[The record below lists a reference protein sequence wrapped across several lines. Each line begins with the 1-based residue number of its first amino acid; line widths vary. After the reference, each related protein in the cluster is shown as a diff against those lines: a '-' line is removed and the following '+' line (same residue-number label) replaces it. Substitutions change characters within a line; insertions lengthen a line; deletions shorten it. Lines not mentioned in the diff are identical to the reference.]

1 MAAAI
6 KYSCDRKI
14 QVRSL
19 RQRALVFGMRA
30 IQLIFALLVS
40 VCADVSLDAQIDRVT
55 GKNFATRS
63 EVLATHG
70 MVCTSVPAATQV
82 GLEILKRGGSAVDAA
97 IAANA
102 TLGLM
107 EPVSNGVGGD
117 LFAIVYSA
125 KENKLYGINGS
136 GRSPLAPSY
145 DQMKTE
151 LAKLHRE
158 TIPPLGM
165 LSINVPGCVDAWA
178 ELHKKFGKLKL
189 SDDLA
194 PAIHYAEE
202 GFPVT
207 DLIAYYWAFGPRLY
221 KGFPGAFLETYTLDG
236 KGGTPAKGDIFKNP
250 ALART
255 LRLIGEKGRDAFYK
269 GEIADKIDAFMRA
282 NGGFLRKIDFEK
294 HTSTWVEPVSINYR
308 GYDVFE
314 LPPNGQGI
322 AALQMLNILEG
333 FDLRAMGRNSPETLH
348 TMIEAK
354 KIVWA
359 DRAKFYADPAFA
371 KIPLPGLLSKTYAT
385 ERRKLIDPNHAAK
398 RVEPGNPLDGG
409 QGASLTRSTECQF
422 VGSTE
427 QAGSLLAETGKA
439 AYPPGDTIYM
449 CTADDEGNMV
459 SLIQSNYRGMGS
471 GIVVPGLG
479 FMFQDRGELFSM
491 DPQHANV
498 YAPGKR
504 PFHTIIPGFV
514 MKEGKPWEAF
524 GVMGGDMQPQGH
536 VQVLTNQ
543 IDFGLNVQEAGDAS
557 RWHHE
562 GDNEPT
568 GEKMENGG
576 YVEVESG
583 IPYESV
589 RELRKKGHDMRFDV
603 GGYGGYQAI
612 KVEMHNGQRVYVG
625 ASESRKDGQA
635 AGY

>member
-1 MAAAI
+1 MWLVRWI
-6 KYSCDRKI
+6 KPLS
-14 QVRSL
+14 
-19 RQRALVFGMRA
+19 
-30 IQLIFALLVS
+30 FALL
-40 VCADVSLDAQIDRVT
+40 ALLAGLPLDAQIDRIT

-63 EVLATHG
+63 EVLARHG
-70 MVCTSVPAATQV
+70 IVCTSVPAATEV
-82 GLEILKRGGSAVDAA
+82 GIDILKRGGSAVDAA

-107 EPVSNGVGGD
+107 EPVSNGIGGD
-117 LFAIVYSA
+117 FFAIVYSE

-136 GRSPLAPSY
+136 GRSPAGLSF
-145 DQMKTE
+145 DQMKGE

-158 TIPPLGM
+158 TIPPTGM
-165 LSINVPGCVDAWA
+165 LPISVPGTVDAWA
-178 ELHKKFGKLKL
+178 ELHKRFGKLKL

-194 PAIHYAEE
+194 PAIRYAEE

-207 DLIAYYWAFGPRLY
+207 ELIAYYWAFGPRLY
-221 KGFPGAFLETYTLDG
+221 KGLPGAFLETYTLDG
-236 KGGTPAKGDIFKNP
+236 KGRTPAKGDIFKNP
-250 ALART
+250 DLAKT
-255 LRLIGEKGRDAFYK
+255 LRLIGEKGRDVFYK
-269 GEIADKIDAFMRA
+269 GEIADKIDNFMQA
-282 NGGFLRKIDFEK
+282 NGGFLRKADFEK
-294 HTSTWVEPVSINYR
+294 HTSTWVDPVSTNYR

-322 AALQMLNILEG
+322 AALQILNILEG

-354 KIVWA
+354 KIAWA
-359 DRAKFYADPAFA
+359 DRAKFYADPDFA
-371 KIPLPGLLSKTYAT
+371 KIPLAGLLSKEYAA

-398 RVEPGNPLDGG
+398 SV
-409 QGASLTRSTECQF
+409 S
-422 VGSTE
+422 
-427 QAGSLLAETGKA
+427 AGSVEAGVPPANPKTAQPTRLLQARNA
-439 AYPPGDTIYM
+439 LDQGDTIYM

-491 DPQHANV
+491 DPTHANV

-514 MKEGKPWEAF
+514 MKDGKPWEAF
-524 GVMGGDMQPQGH
+524 GVMGGGMQPQGH

-557 RWHHE
+557 RWQHE

-568 GEKMENGG
+568 GEKMTGSGG

-583 IPYESV
+583 IPYEAV

-612 KVEMHNGQRVYVG
+612 KVEMHDGQRVYVG
-625 ASESRKDGQA
+625 ASESRKDGMA

>member
-1 MAAAI
+1 M
-6 KYSCDRKI
+6 
-14 QVRSL
+14 VVSL
-19 RQRALVFGMRA
+19 R
-30 IQLIFALLVS
+30 FAVVCLLVIACFGIS
-40 VCADVSLDAQIDRVT
+40 FGQIDRIT
-55 GKNFATRS
+55 GKPFATRS
-63 EVLATHG
+63 EVLARHG

-82 GLEILKRGGSAVDAA
+82 GLDILKRGGNAVDAA

-107 EPVSNGVGGD
+107 EPVSNGIGGD

-136 GRSPLAPSY
+136 GRSPLGLSY
-145 DQMKTE
+145 EQMKAE
-151 LAKLHRE
+151 LDKLHRK
-158 TIPPLGM
+158 TIPPRGM
-165 LSINVPGCVDAWA
+165 LPISVPGTVDAWS

-194 PAIHYAEE
+194 PAVKYAEE

-207 DLIAYYWAFGPRLY
+207 ELIAFYWHFGPEVY
-221 KGFPGAFLETYTLDG
+221 KDLPGAFLQAYTLDG
-236 KGGTPAKGDIFKNP
+236 KGRTPAKGDIFKNP
-250 ALART
+250 ALAKT

-269 GEIADKIDAFMRA
+269 GEIADKIDKFMRE
-282 NGGFLRKIDFEK
+282 NGGFLRKADFEK
-294 HTSTWVEPVSINYR
+294 HTSTWVDPVSTNYR

-322 AALQMLNILEG
+322 ATLQILNILEG
-333 FDLRAMGRNSPETLH
+333 FDLKSMGRNSAETLH
-348 TMIEAK
+348 AMIEAK
-354 KIVWA
+354 KIAWA
-359 DRAKFYADPAFA
+359 DRAKFYADPEFA
-371 KIPLPGLLSKTYAT
+371 KIPLAGLLSKEYAG
-385 ERRKLIDPNHAAK
+385 ERRKLIDPGHAAK
-398 RVEPGNPLDGG
+398 AVEAGVPPANRAESQATREPLQDS
-409 QGASLTRSTECQF
+409 AATPKRS
-422 VGSTE
+422 
-427 QAGSLLAETGKA
+427 
-439 AYPPGDTIYM
+439 PIDDGDTIYM

-491 DPQHANV
+491 EPGHANV

-514 MKEGKPWEAF
+514 MKDGKPWESF
-524 GVMGGDMQPQGH
+524 GVMGGGMQPQGH

-543 IDFGLNVQEAGDAS
+543 IDFGLNAQEAGDAA
-557 RWHHE
+557 RWQHE

-568 GEKMENGG
+568 GEKMEKGG

-583 IPYESV
+583 IPYEIV
-589 RELRKKGHDMRFDV
+589 RELEKRGHEVRFDV

-612 KVEMHNGQRVYVG
+612 KVELHDGQRVYVG

>member
-1 MAAAI
+1 MWRVRWI
-6 KYSCDRKI
+6 KFGLGLSVLLI
-14 QVRSL
+14 VGL
-19 RQRALVFGMRA
+19 RLN
-30 IQLIFALLVS
+30 
-40 VCADVSLDAQIDRVT
+40 AQIDRIT

-63 EVLATHG
+63 EVLARHG
-70 MVCTSVPAATQV
+70 MVCTSVPAATEV
-82 GLEILKRGGSAVDAA
+82 GIDNLRRGGSAVDAA

-107 EPVSNGVGGD
+107 EPVSNGIGGD
-117 LFAIVYSA
+117 LFAIVYNA
-125 KENKLYGINGS
+125 KGDKLYGINGS
-136 GRSPLAPSY
+136 GRSPLGLSY
-145 DQMKTE
+145 DQMKAE

-158 TIPPLGM
+158 TIPPTGM
-165 LSINVPGCVDAWA
+165 LPISVPGTVDAWA
-178 ELHKKFGKLKL
+178 ALHKRFGKLKF

-194 PAIHYAEE
+194 PAIRYAEE

-221 KGFPGAFLETYTLDG
+221 KGLPGAFLETYTLDG
-236 KGGTPAKGDIFKNP
+236 KERTPAKGDVFKNP
-250 ALART
+250 ALAKT
-255 LRLIGEKGRDAFYK
+255 LRLIAEKGRDAFYK
-269 GEIADKIDAFMRA
+269 GEIADKIDEFMRA
-282 NGGFLRKIDFEK
+282 NGGFLRKTDFEK
-294 HTSTWVEPVSINYR
+294 HASTWVEPVSTSYR

-314 LPPNGQGI
+314 LPPNGQGL

-354 KIVWA
+354 KIAWA

-371 KIPLPGLLSKTYAT
+371 KIPLNGLLSKEYAA
-385 ERRKLIDPNHAAK
+385 ERRTLIDPNHPAK
-398 RVEPGNPLDGG
+398 KIEAGNPQDGV
-409 QGASLTRSTECQF
+409 GAPPRRSADSSAR
-422 VGSTE
+422 GR
-427 QAGSLLAETGKA
+427 AGSSSVIDD
-439 AYPPGDTIYM
+439 GDTIYM

-491 DPQHANV
+491 DPGHANV
-498 YAPGKR
+498 YVPGKR

-514 MKEGKPWEAF
+514 MKDGKPWEAF
-524 GVMGGDMQPQGH
+524 GVMGGGMQPQGH

-557 RWHHE
+557 RWQHE

-568 GEKMENGG
+568 GEKMTGSGG

-583 IPYESV
+583 IPYETV
-589 RELRKKGHDMRFDV
+589 RELRKKGHDIRFDV

-612 KVEMHNGQRVYVG
+612 RVEMHDGQRVYVG
-625 ASESRKDGQA
+625 ASESRKDGMA

>member
-1 MAAAI
+1 M
-6 KYSCDRKI
+6 RGI
-14 QVRSL
+14 QP
-19 RQRALVFGMRA
+19 
-30 IQLIFALLVS
+30 LIFALVTVGSSL
-40 VCADVSLDAQIDRVT
+40 SLDAQIDRIT

-70 MVCTSVPAATQV
+70 MVCTSVPAATEV
-82 GLEILKRGGSAVDAA
+82 GVEILKRGGSAVDAA

-107 EPVSNGVGGD
+107 EPVSNGIGGD

-136 GRSPLAPSY
+136 GRSPLGLSY
-145 DQMKTE
+145 DAMKSE
-151 LAKLHRE
+151 LAKLHSE
-158 TIPPLGM
+158 TIPPRGM
-165 LSINVPGCVDAWA
+165 LPISVPGCVDAWA

-194 PAIHYAEE
+194 PAIRYAEE

-207 DLIAYYWAFGPRLY
+207 DLIAYYWSLGPHLY
-221 KGFPGAFLETYTLDG
+221 KGLPGAFVATYTLDG
-236 KGGTPAKGDIFKNP
+236 KGRTPGKGDIFKNP
-250 ALART
+250 DLART

-269 GEIADKIDAFMRA
+269 GEIADKIDGFMRD
-282 NGGFLRKIDFEK
+282 NGGFLRKTDFEK
-294 HTSTWVEPVSINYR
+294 HTSTWVDPVSVNYR
-308 GYDVFE
+308 GYDIFE

-322 AALQMLNILEG
+322 ATLQILNILEG
-333 FDLRAMGRNSPETLH
+333 FDLRTMGRNSPETLH

-354 KIVWA
+354 KIAWA
-359 DRAKFYADPAFA
+359 DRAKFYADPEFA
-371 KIPLPGLLSKTYAT
+371 KVPLAGLLSKGYAV
-385 ERRKLIDPNHAAK
+385 ERRKLIDPDRAAK
-398 RVEPGNPLDGG
+398 QVEAGNPALN
-409 QGASLTRSTECQF
+409 Q
-422 VGSTE
+422 
-427 QAGSLLAETGKA
+427 
-439 AYPPGDTIYM
+439 GDTIYM

-514 MKEGKPWEAF
+514 MKDGKPWEAF
-524 GVMGGDMQPQGH
+524 GVMGGGMQPQGH

-557 RWHHE
+557 RWQHE

-568 GEKMENGG
+568 GEKMNASGG

-583 IPYESV
+583 IPYETV
-589 RELRKKGHDMRFDV
+589 RELRKQGHDVRFDV

-612 KVEMHNGQRVYVG
+612 KVEMHDGRRVYVG
-625 ASESRKDGQA
+625 ASESRKDGMA

>member
-1 MAAAI
+1 M
-6 KYSCDRKI
+6 RG
-14 QVRSL
+14 V
-19 RQRALVFGMRA
+19 QRVSFAFLALAVG
-30 IQLIFALLVS
+30 S
-40 VCADVSLDAQIDRVT
+40 SLDAQIDRIT

-70 MVCTSVPAATQV
+70 MVCTSIPTATQV
-82 GLEILKRGGSAVDAA
+82 GLDILKRDGSAVDAA

-107 EPVSNGVGGD
+107 EPVSNGIGGD
-117 LFAIVYSA
+117 LFAIIYSA

-136 GRSPLAPSY
+136 GRSPLGLSY
-145 DQMKTE
+145 DQMKAE
-151 LAKLHRE
+151 LAKLDRQ

-165 LSINVPGCVDAWA
+165 LPISVPGCVDAWA

-194 PAIHYAEE
+194 PAIRYAEE

-207 DLIAYYWAFGPRLY
+207 DLIAYYWALGPRLY
-221 KGFPGAFLETYTLDG
+221 KGLPGAFLETYTLPGERAHAGADESPDAERREG
-236 KGGTPAKGDIFKNP
+236 VPAPSAARRTPAKGDIFKNP

-255 LRLIGEKGRDAFYK
+255 LRLIGERGRDGFYK
-269 GEIADKIDAFMRA
+269 GEVADKIDAFMRA
-282 NGGFLRKIDFEK
+282 NGGFLRKTDFEK
-294 HTSTWVEPVSINYR
+294 HNSTWVEPISANYR

-322 AALQMLNILEG
+322 AALQILNILEG
-333 FDLRAMGRNSPETLH
+333 FDLRVMGRNSPEALH

-371 KIPLPGLLSKTYAT
+371 KIPLAGLLSKTYAA
-385 ERRKLIDPNHAAK
+385 ERRKLIDPNRAAK
-398 RVEPGNPLDGG
+398 TV
-409 QGASLTRSTECQF
+409 
-422 VGSTE
+422 
-427 QAGSLLAETGKA
+427 ETGV
-439 AYPPGDTIYM
+439 PPANPTASQPTRLPLQTGLLDQGDTIYL

-491 DPQHANV
+491 DPEHANV

-514 MKEGKPWEAF
+514 MKDGKPWEAF

-589 RELRKKGHDMRFDV
+589 RELRKKGHDVRFDV

-612 KVEMHNGQRVYVG
+612 KVEMHGGRRVYVG
-625 ASESRKDGQA
+625 ASESRKDGMA

>member
-1 MAAAI
+1 M
-6 KYSCDRKI
+6 
-14 QVRSL
+14 VVSL
-19 RQRALVFGMRA
+19 RSAVVC
-30 IQLIFALLVS
+30 LLVIACFGIS
-40 VCADVSLDAQIDRVT
+40 FGQIDRIT
-55 GKNFATRS
+55 GKPFATRS
-63 EVLATHG
+63 EVLARHG

-82 GLEILKRGGSAVDAA
+82 GLDILKRGGNAVDAA

-107 EPVSNGVGGD
+107 EPVSNGIGGD

-136 GRSPLAPSY
+136 GRSPLGLSY
-145 DQMKTE
+145 EQMRAE
-151 LAKLHRE
+151 LDKLHRK
-158 TIPPLGM
+158 TIPPRGL
-165 LSINVPGCVDAWA
+165 LPISVPGTVDAWS
-178 ELHKKFGKLKL
+178 ELHKKFGKLKF

-194 PAIHYAEE
+194 PAVKYAEE

-207 DLIAYYWAFGPRLY
+207 ELIAFYWHFGPEVY
-221 KGFPGAFLETYTLDG
+221 KDLPGTFLQTYTLDG
-236 KGGTPAKGDIFKNP
+236 KGRTPAKGDIFKNP
-250 ALART
+250 ALAKT
-255 LRLIGEKGRDAFYK
+255 LRLIGEKGRDAFYE
-269 GEIADKIDAFMRA
+269 GEIADKIDEFMQG
-282 NGGFLRKIDFEK
+282 NGGFLRKADFEK
-294 HTSTWVEPVSINYR
+294 HTSTWVDPVSTNYR

-322 AALQMLNILEG
+322 AALQILNILEG
-333 FDLRAMGRNSPETLH
+333 FDLKAMGRNSAETLH
-348 TMIEAK
+348 VMIEAK
-354 KIVWA
+354 KLAWA
-359 DRAKFYADPAFA
+359 DRAKFYADPDYAT
-371 KIPLPGLLSKTYAT
+371 IPLAQLISKQYAA

-398 RVEPGNPLDGG
+398 TVMPGNPNPAQSSKAQERPISGLVAKMNSG
-409 QGASLTRSTECQF
+409 
-422 VGSTE
+422 
-427 QAGSLLAETGKA
+427 LAPRVTDD
-439 AYPPGDTIYM
+439 GDTIYM

-504 PFHTIIPGFV
+504 PFHTIIPRFV
-514 MKEGKPWEAF
+514 MKDGKPWEAF
-524 GVMGGDMQPQGH
+524 GIMGGGMQPQGH

-557 RWHHE
+557 RWQHE

-568 GEKMENGG
+568 GEKLTESGG

-583 IPYESV
+583 ISYETV
-589 RELRKKGHDMRFDV
+589 RELRKKGHDVRFDV

-612 KVEMHNGQRVYVG
+612 RVEMP
-625 ASESRKDGQA
+625 SRL
-635 AGY
+635 